1 MAQGLAVTWDNPD
14 VTIELGGVPVNAHDL
29 KPATTY
35 DIIARIWNSSTDAPA
50 VGLPVLFSYLSFGI
64 GTTRTLIPGT
74 TRVNLGVKGSSS
86 CPAYAHHSWT
96 TPATPG
102 HYCLQIELDPR
113 DPITGLH
120 SLEDANPANN
130 LGQSN
135 TDVQPLNSPRA
146 TFSFPVQNST
156 RKPLTLTLQTDGY
169 AIPAQKP
176 CRDAP
181 AAVPEQ
187 SDQERAQRLRRALAA
202 NGKDRFGSPVGWEIV
217 IEPVQLQLGPG
228 ETQDVSVIATAP
240 DGFIGRQPINVN
252 AFSGNTLVGGVTL
265 YAEGKA

>member
-1 MAQGLAVTWDNPD
+1 
-14 VTIELGGVPVNAHDL
+14 
-29 KPATTY
+29 
-35 DIIARIWNSSTDAPA
+35 
-50 VGLPVLFSYLSFGI
+50 
-64 GTTRTLIPGT
+64 
-74 TRVNLGVKGSSS
+74 VNLGVKGSPS
-86 CPAYAHHSWT
+86 CPAYARHSWT

-120 SLEDANPANN
+120 ALEDANPANN
-130 LGQSN
+130 PGQSN

-146 TFSFPVQNST
+146 TFSFPVWNPT
-156 RKPLTLTLQTDGY
+156 GKPLTLTLQADGY

-176 CRDAP
+176 CRDAL

-202 NGKDRFGSPVGWEIV
+202 NGKDRFGPPTGWEIA
-217 IEPVQLQLGPG
+217 IEPAQMQLGPG
-228 ETQDVSVIATAP
+228 ETQDVSVIATAA

-252 AFSGNTLVGGVTL
+252 RSLATIHLWAV
-265 YAEGKA
+265 